1 MYMKSTLEK
10 KIMPEHF
17 TRRYEQDDAVSRA
30 FLANQLIHGTDSI
43 SKESAKILMERG
55 LRRLDDG
62 LYTWNT
68 DLRLR
73 VPSFFN
79 LLEEQAEHYV
89 SNIACPHLIVKVC
102 LHIGAILNIPPDIV
116 QIPFIL
122 KSLYSYTSIQCCIG
136 KTSPDNLSIHTYTQY
151 LQN

>member
-10 KIMPEHF
+10 KMMPEHF

-102 LHIGAILNIPPDIV
+102 LHIRCH
-116 QIPFIL
+116 
-122 KSLYSYTSIQCCIG
+122 IQCPVG
-136 KTSPDNLSIHTYTQY
+136 YRSNTIHSLKFIFLYQY
-151 LQN
+151 

>member
-1 MYMKSTLEK
+1 MITL
-10 KIMPEHF
+10 PSYEH
-17 TRRYEQDDAVSRA
+17 DDAVARA

-43 SKESAKILMERG
+43 SRDSVNILMERG
-55 LRRLDDG
+55 LRRMEDG

-102 LHIGAILNIPPDIV
+102 LR
-116 QIPFIL
+116 L
-122 KSLYSYTSIQCCIG
+122 K
-136 KTSPDNLSIHTYTQY
+136 
-151 LQN
+151 

>member
-1 MYMKSTLEK
+1 MSEN
-10 KIMPEHF
+10 F

-89 SNIACPHLIVKVC
+89 SNITCPHLIVKVC
-102 LHIGAILNIPPDIV
+102 LHNVTKNVPPDIV
-116 QIPFIL
+116 RIPFIL
-122 KSLYSYTSIQCCIG
+122 KIYFPIPVFNVALG
-136 KTSPDNLSIHTYTQY
+136 KPVLVI
-151 LQN
+151 